1 MGLGG
6 HSFLSWKASLRRNA
20 LAARDINQF
29 RMSVGP
35 VTVLA
40 GYVVFFLLAMVGFAL
55 LLKRRQHPKSPFK
68 KETRLLRGPGES
80 LLKKIHDM
88 DDALP
93 LQLIQAIG
101 LPLFVCSLAAVVTLK
116 WHLASTR
123 TTALV
128 FAGLLMAS
136 ALAAAWWLVNKALSR
151 ANHYLG
157 YYGERVVA
165 ELLEPLRAQGW
176 HIFHDVQAQVGKER
190 FNVDHVAIGSG
201 GFFAIETKTRRKGHA
216 IKGRE
221 DYKVFYD
228 GKKLLWP
235 WGDEEPYGVDKAIYR
250 AKWLET
256 WLKAATGEN
265 IEVKPVLTFPEWYV
279 KETVVDPRLRVV
291 TSSWLPDVLTARRG
305 VLTEKQIDLL
315 ARQLDQRCRDVEY

>member
-1 MGLGG
+1 
-6 HSFLSWKASLRRNA
+6 
-20 LAARDINQF
+20 
-29 RMSVGP
+29 
-35 VTVLA
+35 
-40 GYVVFFLLAMVGFAL
+40 
-55 LLKRRQHPKSPFK
+55 
-68 KETRLLRGPGES
+68 
-80 LLKKIHDM
+80 M

-291 TSSWLPDVLTARRG
+291 TSSWLPDVTCWRVSSTSAVGTSSTEDQVLLCPPQLQHRPSDAPARRK
-305 VLTEKQIDLL
+305 LTRFENGWRASSTRGGAPGPLSPPPSAGLTSSPPIIGTASTAGATWRKAKTCLL
-315 ARQLDQRCRDVEY
+315 NPRKITWCRRPC